1 MPQNSQRVHTW
12 RKQLAMKIIDIVS
25 YNVSAPAERW
35 GFFVWSVDEKYT
47 DVCKGR
53 KSGGGKVCG
62 HTLLKKKVTRASHKI
77 AFVANSVQNW

>member
-35 GFFVWSVDEKYT
+35 GRFLCGQWMKNTQTSAK
-47 DVCKGR
+47 
-53 KSGGGKVCG
+53 GGKVEVEKCAG
-62 HTLLKKKVTRASHKI
+62 IHC
-77 AFVANSVQNW
+77 